1 MTQASIRSILVVDV
15 GGTSVKCGIV
25 VDRVPRPGERLFP
38 SSLLRNSDPV
48 GSFARLVREFCGEAG
63 VWPDLMVST
72 VPGFIDTDGDRVLFA
87 GNVPELNGH
96 MLASELREAL
106 GLPVII
112 ERDSV
117 LVLAG
122 EVIAGAARGSDS
134 VLGLFFGTGVGGA
147 FLQGGQP
154 FRGSGW
160 ALEIGHMPFGDEGRA
175 LEGLR
180 TDCLETYVSGR
191 ALEVI
196 AARHGVPV
204 TQVFVQSQRIPGLGA
219 DVDRF
224 IRDQALAIGTA
235 VALFSPAT
243 IVLGGGVCS
252 IESFPRRR
260 LEELVALRAP
270 FAETGRTMDLRWA
283 ELGWRAVLNGGLK
296 AADDYAATAGQ
307 SSGAVLAPTTK
318 SRREALP

>member
-1 MTQASIRSILVVDV
+1 MTRASIRSILVVDV
-15 GGTSVKCGIV
+15 GGTSVKCGMV
-25 VDRVPRPGERLFP
+25 VDRVPQAGERLFP
-38 SSLLRNSDPV
+38 SSLLRNADPV
-48 GSFARLVREFCGEAG
+48 GSFAKLVKEFCAEAG
-63 VWPDLMVST
+63 LTPDLMVST

-96 MLASELREAL
+96 HLASELGAL
-106 GLPVII
+106 LGFPVII

-122 EVIAGAARGSDS
+122 EVIAGAAKGADS

-147 FLQGGQP
+147 FLQGGEA
-154 FRGSGW
+154 FRGGGW
-160 ALEIGHMPFGDEGRA
+160 ALEIGHMPFGNEGRT

-204 TQVFVQSQRIPGLGA
+204 TEIFVQSRRIPELRA

-224 IRDQALAIGTA
+224 VRDQALAIGTA

-243 IVLGGGVCS
+243 IVLGGGVCA
-252 IESFPRRR
+252 IDAFPRRQ

-270 FAETGRTMDLRWA
+270 FAETGRPMDLRWA
-283 ELGWRAVLNGGLK
+283 GLGWRAVLYGGLK
-296 AADDYAATAGQ
+296 AADDYAAARSMPASKAKQ
-307 SSGAVLAPTTK
+307 E
-318 SRREALP
+318 RESLP